1 MCSNNMFIFGH
12 NIMVGLLNVGIRC
25 VQMVSF
31 FFATKLWWIY
41 WMWEHDGFVVDNQQ
55 DVITIKWAKNH
66 VRWSK
71 IVNFFKDIYVM
82 PLKGHIDQ
90 GNLC

>member
-1 MCSNNMFIFGH
+1 MWSQSNEQKTMLGD
-12 NIMVGLLNVGIRC
+12 
-25 VQMVSF
+25 Q
-31 FFATKLWWIY
+31 
-41 WMWEHDGFVVDNQQ
+41 
-55 DVITIKWAKNH
+55 
-66 VRWSK
+66 K